1 MNQSDWKLLVAV
13 FLTSAYFSVGFL
25 MGFLGGMSFPMLT
38 VFALVPVVVAFL
50 FVLLSSKSSKK

>member
-1 MNQSDWKLLVAV
+1 MDRNGMNLVIAV

-38 VFALVPVVVAFL
+38 VFALVPVVVAL
-50 FVLLSSKSSKK
+50 LIVLMSSKSSK

>member
-1 MNQSDWKLLVAV
+1 MDKNGMNLLIAV
-13 FLTSAYFSVGFL
+13 FLTCVYFSVGFL